1 MAWRKGALAA
11 VALAAVTTGG
21 LVLAA
26 LHPGDPATA
35 TRKGKHGGVVAVQGA
50 RVIRAP
56 LTLTLPVVG
65 HVASTYT
72 VRITPGVAGTI
83 AAVDAQLG
91 QTVHTGQTLFTLTNP
106 TVSLHAQI
114 AAANAQAAQA
124 RLQQARQGGLPANI
138 AQAKAALTMAEAR
151 LHALFQASPILV
163 QRQVMLLQ
171 QAETQQGI
179 AQANLQALQSGQAPQ
194 TVNLQNAQQALATLQ
209 AAANGQ
215 NGAPASAAVA
225 NLVTAQQA
233 LQAVESPQSPQGV
246 AVASAEQAYV
256 RGLAQ
261 TVTGSVYA
269 ENLQQQ
275 VNIAVADQTAAVQK
289 AQQAVTAA
297 QAQVQSQLSSA
308 QAQVNVAQASQQLA
322 VSNAEHALQ
331 AAQTNVSAQQAN
343 LAALQAGPSP
353 ATAQMAAAAVAAA
366 QARVQAV
373 EHPYTPA
380 TLESMQAAANAAQG
394 NAQLAQITAGR
405 LTVTAPVSGKLVAV
419 NPALARVGATVG
431 AGAALATLQSDIL
444 EVVGPVPQRDRT
456 QVHPG
461 QPAVIYS
468 SAAPKRA
475 IPAHVVG
482 IAPTGNLASLT
493 FQVTVAPD
501 QPNAILATGEAA
513 QVSLLTRRVA
523 GATLVPTAA
532 LQTGSKG
539 SFVYVLSPSKA
550 KSGGS
555 ASGKASSTASSTSAP
570 STASKSSSKAAHA
583 SAATGA
589 ASTAKTS
596 KTSKAAKTSKGRRVR
611 KRANR
616 AKRAAAGKGRAKT
629 GTTSTST
636 STSGSKRAKTLAG
649 TVREVAVK
657 TGYASGSWTQ
667 VRSGLKP
674 GEVVL
679 LPGSGSFL
687 AAGDRVVVTMTR
699 VPRPKAFPVRSTV
712 KGAAG
717 TVLSGAAGGGGAAT
731 GAKAGAGKKRVRRKG
746 GKAAKGAKKAGRLG
760 KGGGAA
766 GKLGKVKLGGGAG
779 GGGAGGGG
787 AGGGGA
793 GGGGGGGGGG
803 LKGGGGGGGAKA
815 GAGGGAG

>member
-1 MAWRKGALAA
+1 MAWRKGSLAA

-21 LVLAA
+21 VVLAA
-26 LHPGDPATA
+26 LHPGDPTTA
-35 TRKGKHGGVVAVQGA
+35 TRKGKHGGAVAVQGA

-72 VRITPGVAGTI
+72 VRITPGVAGTV

-91 QTVHTGQTLFTLTNP
+91 QTVHTGQTLFSLTNP

-124 RLQQARQGGLPANI
+124 RLQQAQQGGLPANI

-151 LHALFQASPILV
+151 LHSLFQASPILV
-163 QRQVMLLQ
+163 QRQAMLLQ
-171 QAETQQGI
+171 QAETQAGI
-179 AQANLQALQSGQAPQ
+179 AQANVQALQSGNAPQ
-194 TVNLQNAQQALATLQ
+194 AVSLQNAQQALSTLQ
-209 AAANGQ
+209 AAASGQ
-215 NGAPASAAVA
+215 SGGPTASAAA

-233 LQAVESPQSPQGV
+233 LQAVESPQSPQSV
-246 AVASAEQAYV
+246 AVANAQQAYIHAV
-256 RGLAQ
+256 SQ
-261 TVTGSVYA
+261 SDTVAGSVYSA
-269 ENLQQQ
+269 NLANLQQQ
-275 VNIAVADQTAAVQK
+275 VNTAQADLTAAIQK
-289 AQQAVTAA
+289 AQQAVTSA
-297 QAQVQSQLSSA
+297 QAQLQSQLSSA

-322 VSNAEHALQ
+322 LSNAEHALQ
-331 AAQTNVSAQQAN
+331 VAQTNVSAQQAN

-380 TLESMQAAANAAQG
+380 TLQSMQAAASAAQG
-394 NAQLAQITAGR
+394 NAQLAQVTAGR
-405 LTVTAPVSGKLVAV
+405 LTVTAPVSGTLVGV

-431 AGAALATLQSDIL
+431 AGAALATLQSDVL

-501 QPNAILATGEAA
+501 QPNSVLATGEAA
-513 QVSLLTRRVA
+513 QVSLLTKRVV

-550 KSGGS
+550 KSGGGPAS
-555 ASGKASSTASSTSAP
+555 ATASSTASST
-570 STASKSSSKAAHA
+570 ASKSAHS
-583 SAATGA
+583 SAATGSG
-589 ASTAKTS
+589 STAKSAKAPTASKAS
-596 KTSKAAKTSKGRRVR
+596 KTSKRRR
-611 KRANR
+611 GLKRANR
-616 AKRAAAGKGRAKT
+616 AKRAAAGKRHAKT
-629 GTTSTST
+629 GSTSTSTST
-636 STSGSKRAKTLAG
+636 STSGSKRTKTLAG

-674 GEVVL
+674 GDVVL
-679 LPGSGSFL
+679 LPGGGSFL
-687 AAGDRVVVTMTR
+687 AAGDRVVVTLTR
-699 VPRPKAFPVRSTV
+699 VPKPKAFPVRSTV

-717 TVLSGAAGGGGAAT
+717 TVLSGAASGGGAAT
-731 GAKAGAGKKRVRRKG
+731 GAKAGAGKKRGLRKG
-746 GKAAKGAKKAGRLG
+746 GKAAKGGKAGGRLG
-760 KGGGAA
+760 KGGGGGGA
-766 GKLGKVKLGGGAG
+766 GKLGKVKLGGG
-779 GGGAGGGG
+779 GA
-787 AGGGGA
+787 
-793 GGGGGGGGGG
+793 
-803 LKGGGGGGGAKA
+803 GGGAKA

>member
-1 MAWRKGALAA
+1 MAWRKGSLAA

-21 LVLAA
+21 VVLAA
-26 LHPGDPATA
+26 LHPGDPTTA
-35 TRKGKHGGVVAVQGA
+35 TRKGKHGGAVAVQGA

-72 VRITPGVAGTI
+72 VRITPGVAGTV

-91 QTVHTGQTLFTLTNP
+91 QTVHTGQTLFSLTNP

-124 RLQQARQGGLPANI
+124 RLQQAQQGGLPANI

-151 LHALFQASPILV
+151 LHALFQASPVLV

-179 AQANLQALQSGQAPQ
+179 AQSNLQALQSGQAPQ
-194 TVNLQNAQQALATLQ
+194 TVNLQNAQQALSTLQ

-215 NGAPASAAVA
+215 NGAPAAAVVA

-233 LQAVESPQSPQGV
+233 LQAVESPQSPQSV
-246 AVASAEQAYV
+246 AVAIAQQAYIH
-256 RGLAQ
+256 GLAQ
-261 TVTGSVYA
+261 SQTVSGSVYA
-269 ENLQQQ
+269 GNLVTLQQQ
-275 VNIAVADQTAAVQK
+275 VNTAQADLTAAVQK

-343 LAALQAGPSP
+343 LAALQAGPSS

-380 TLESMQAAANAAQG
+380 TLQSMQAAANAAQG

-431 AGAALATLQSDIL
+431 AGAALATLQSDVL

-539 SFVYVLSPSKA
+539 SFVYVLSPSKG
-550 KSGGS
+550 KSGGGS
-555 ASGKASSTASSTSAP
+555 ASGKASSTASSASSTSAP
-570 STASKSSSKAAHA
+570 STASKSS
-583 SAATGA
+583 
-589 ASTAKTS
+589 
-596 KTSKAAKTSKGRRVR
+596 SKAAKTSKGRRVR

-629 GTTSTST
+629 GTS
-636 STSGSKRAKTLAG
+636 STSGSKGTQALAG

-679 LPGSGSFL
+679 LPGGGSFL

-699 VPRPKAFPVRSTV
+699 VPKPKAFPVRSTV

-731 GAKAGAGKKRVRRKG
+731 GAKAGAGKKRGRRKG
-746 GKAAKGAKKAGRLG
+746 GKAAKGAKRAGAGRLA
-760 KGGGAA
+760 KGGGGGA
-766 GKLGKVKLGGGAG
+766 GKLGKIKLGGGGGG

-793 GGGGGGGGGG
+793 GGGGGGGA
-803 LKGGGGGGGAKA
+803 GGGGKV
-815 GAGGGAG
+815 GAGGGVG